1 MKPIALL
8 VFVLTISCCLFSQ
21 KRFNVVLSFPD
32 SLNLSNLNIKID
44 NGFGRM
50 SVQFKPAENNEI
62 VLSDFYYSKY
72 AAIVVGYPK
81 GENSQYRNFF
91 FLDEKAAT
99 IKFLV
104 SVKGSSPFDNYILTN
119 AYDFKAERNEMNAF
133 DAAEV
138 SEVEKYLEKYGS
150 QIFDGNH
157 AEQAKHFG
165 EIENNLYKK
174 DIEYIKKTGNSYY
187 SFWYFRSNAHYSGM
201 PVDTILSI
209 FDGTFPEKLKNS
221 IEGNAYRQLLLGK
234 LNTKK
239 GSSAAQFTSK
249 DLNGNIITLSS
260 FKNKKYVL
268 LDFWATWCV
277 PCIKEMPLLKSLHEK
292 FAQDLEIISIA
303 YPTSLS
309 EVKDV
314 IAKQK
319 MSWINIYNDTKLI
332 NSFGGMGAIPRLFLI
347 DKSGKIIY
355 DNKEDND
362 VNSKVLTNLL
372 EKNISTK

>member
-8 VFVLTISCCLFSQ
+8 VLVLTISCCLFSQ
-21 KRFNVVLSFPD
+21 KKFNVVLSFPD
-32 SLNLSNLNIKID
+32 SLNLSNLTIKID

-50 SVQFKPAENNEI
+50 SFLFNPTANNEV

-72 AAIVVGYPK
+72 AAIIVDYPK
-81 GENSQYRNFF
+81 GENSLYRNFF
-91 FLDEKAAT
+91 FLDEKPAK
-99 IKFLV
+99 IKF
-104 SVKGSSPFDNYILTN
+104 SSSAKNSSPFDHYILN
-119 AYDFKAERNEMNAF
+119 DAYDFKDERNKM
-133 DAAEV
+133 DAYNSAEV
-138 SEVEKYLEKYGS
+138 AEVEKFLEKYGN

-157 AEQAKHFG
+157 QELAKHFG
-165 EIENNLYKK
+165 EIDNNLYKK
-174 DIEYIKKTGNSYY
+174 NIEYIKKTGNSYY
-187 SFWYFRSNAHYSGM
+187 SFWYFRSNAHYSGL
-201 PVDTILSI
+201 PVDSILSI
-209 FDGTFPEKLKNS
+209 FDRTFPEKLKTS
-221 IEGNAYRQLLLGK
+221 IEGNVYRQLLLGK

-239 GSSAAQFTSK
+239 GSAAAQFTSK
-249 DLNGNIITLSS
+249 DLNGNVVALSS

-277 PCIKEMPLLKSLHEK
+277 PCIKEMPLLKSLNEK

-347 DKSGKIIY
+347 DRSGKIIY

-362 VNSKVLTNLL
+362 VNSTVLTRLL
-372 EKNISTK
+372 EKNVGIK

>member
-8 VFVLTISCCLFSQ
+8 VFVLAISSCLFSQ
-21 KRFNVVLSFPD
+21 KKFNVVLSFPN
-32 SLNLSNLNIKID
+32 SLDLSNLNIKID

-50 SVQFKPAENNEI
+50 SVQFKRPENNEI

-72 AAIVVGYPK
+72 AAVIVDYPK

-91 FLDEKAAT
+91 FLDEQAAT

-104 SVKGSSPFDNYILTN
+104 SAKDSSPFDHYILTN
-119 AYDFKAERNEMNAF
+119 AYDFKTERNKMGAF
-133 DAAEV
+133 SSAEV
-138 SEVEKYLEKYGS
+138 GEVEKYLEKYGS

-165 EIENNLYKK
+165 EIENNIYKK
-174 DIEYIKKTGNSYY
+174 DIEYIKRTGNSYY
-187 SFWYFRSNAHYSGM
+187 SFWYFRSNAHYSGL
-201 PVDTILSI
+201 PVDSILSI
-209 FDGTFPEKLKNS
+209 FDRAFPEKLKTS

-239 GSSAAQFTSK
+239 GSAAAQFTSK
-249 DLNGNIITLSS
+249 DLNGNVIALSS
-260 FKNKKYVL
+260 FKDKKYVL

-347 DKSGKIIY
+347 DRSGKIIY

-362 VNSKVLTNLL
+362 VNSTVLTRLL
-372 EKNISTK
+372 EKNVGIK